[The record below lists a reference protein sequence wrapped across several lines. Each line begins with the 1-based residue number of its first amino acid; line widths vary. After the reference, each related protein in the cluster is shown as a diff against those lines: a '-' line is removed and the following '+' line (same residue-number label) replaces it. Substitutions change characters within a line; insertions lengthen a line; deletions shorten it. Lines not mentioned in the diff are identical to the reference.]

1 MTTTLLKNPI
11 FDASDL
17 EPPLRALRL
26 PNRQIHLDFHTSP
39 LIPDLLSEF
48 DPDQFAA
55 TMAAAHVNSVTV
67 FAKCHHGM
75 SYYPTALGQPHP
87 ALGTRDLL
95 GEMIAALHAREI
107 EAPIYYTVGWEER
120 LAALHPEWQQMRFDG
135 SPAKRLKIDGLVD
148 PDLWRFMSYLHP
160 EYLEHMRR
168 EVREIAERYPVDGMF
183 FDIVFSDPDA
193 GFEPVAAEIRRA
205 HGIAAHTPANQ
216 QRWNALS
223 KQLFAESLT
232 PVLLERHPQARPFY
246 NSAHSFSINATEGLR
261 RVNHLQHHW
270 EIESLP
276 SGVWGY
282 HHFPRF
288 ARHVASFSQPW
299 LGMTGRFQRSWGDFG
314 GIKPQAALEFECFR
328 SQAHGGGNSV
338 GDQLPPRGQLDPTAY
353 ELFGAVFE
361 QLEASEAFYEGSTAL
376 FDVAV
381 MLGSHA
387 TITAKNA
394 ALAEEGAVLALE
406 EMHYNPAVLDDA
418 APLDG
423 YRAVI
428 LTDTTVVTPRLQAN
442 LANYYASGGSIL
454 VAHRGGCDE
463 CGQWALPFLP
473 VKIDGELEMQPT
485 YWRAR
490 AEFWPELSRSDRVFY
505 ERGLNISGGQGTNV
519 LVERVLPYFERSDE
533 HFMGHFQAPP
543 VRDPHPYPAVIAGER
558 FAVFADPVFGAY
570 RHYGA
575 TVYRDVVE
583 RVLRDLIGWPLI
595 GAGLP
600 RTVLSVPRRRGDD
613 LIVTLLHYI
622 PIRKA
627 IEGDVIEERSSFAG
641 EALQLNG
648 MRDVLQPHVFAGLP
662 LERRDS
668 STFNLPMSKG
678 RLLVEV
684 SGYFALNSANRE
696 QGGAQ
701 I

>member
-1 MTTTLLKNPI
+1 MTSVAPHIRLSPELALT
-11 FDASDL
+11 A
-17 EPPLRALRL
+17 ELRL
-26 PNRQIHLDFHTSP
+26 PTRQIHLDFHTSH
-39 LIPDLLSEF
+39 LIPDLLTEF
-48 DPDQFAA
+48 DPVIFAQ
-55 TMAAAHVNSVTV
+55 TMASAHVNSVTV

-75 SYYPTALGQPHP
+75 SYYPTEIGQPHP
-87 ALGTRDLL
+87 ALGNRDLL
-95 GEMIAALHAREI
+95 GEMIRALRSHQI
-107 EAPIYYTVGWEER
+107 QTPIYYTIGWEER
-120 LAALHPEWQQMRFDG
+120 LAELHPEWQQMRFDG
-135 SPAKRLKIDGLVD
+135 SAAKRIGVPGVVD

-160 EYLEHMRR
+160 EYLEHIKS
-168 EVREIAERYPVDGMF
+168 EVREIAERYPIDGMF

-193 GFEPVAAEIRRA
+193 GFEEVAGQLRRT
-205 HGIAAHTPANQ
+205 HGIAAYTPENQ

-223 KQLFAESLT
+223 KQLFAEHLT
-232 PVLLERHPQARPFY
+232 PVVLERHPHARPFY
-246 NSAHSFSINATEGLR
+246 NSAHSFSIDATEGLR
-261 RVNHLQHHW
+261 RINHLQRHW

-288 ARHVASFSQPW
+288 ARHVATFSQPW

-338 GDQLPPRGQLDPTAY
+338 GDQLPPRGQLDEVAY
-353 ELFGAVFE
+353 ELIGAVFE
-361 QLEASEAFYEGSTAL
+361 QLESSEAFYEGSTSL
-376 FDVAV
+376 FDIAV

-387 TITAKNA
+387 TVSPKDA

-406 EMHYNPAVLDDA
+406 EMHYNPALLDDA
-418 APLDG
+418 ADLSG

-428 LTDTTVVTPRLQAN
+428 LTDTTVVTPALQAQ
-442 LANYYASGGSIL
+442 LTTYYEAGGSII

-463 CGQWALPFLP
+463 HGQWALPFLP
-473 VKIDGELEMQPT
+473 VTINSQLDMQPT

-490 AEFWPELSRSDRVFY
+490 PEFWPELSRSDRVFY
-505 ERGLNISGGQGTNV
+505 ERGLNVSGGHGTRV
-519 LVERVLPYFERSDE
+519 LVERVLPYFERSDQ

-558 FAVFADPVFGAY
+558 FAVFADPVFGTY

-575 TVYRDVVE
+575 TIYRDVLE
-583 RVLRDLIGWPLI
+583 RILHGLIGPPQI

-641 EALQLNG
+641 DFLRVTELPADSSARLFKG
-648 MRDVLQPHVFAGLP
+648 STLP
-662 LERRDS
+662 LS
-668 STFNLPMSKG
+668 NSGSLTLPATRG

-684 SGYFALNSANRE
+684 PGYFSTQTRADL
-696 QGGAQ
+696 GGR
-701 I
+701 